1 MMHQYGDPNHNGQGM
16 NNWWALTPDANGS
29 YLNGTWSQLASMS
42 SSYGPL
48 YFASAVLL
56 DGRLGEREREI
67 LFVALAESADAL
79 GVLGDAAAAL
89 RDLARAGDIP
99 ADLPTP
105 DRVPPDG
112 S

>member
-1 MMHQYGDPNHNGQGM
+1 MRYEPGGRGER
-16 NNWWALTPDANGS
+16 ALRSGSALSDVTVPRADAERI
-29 YLNGTWSQLASMS
+29 
-42 SSYGPL
+42 
-48 YFASAVLL
+48 AVLL